1 MSAVTWIR
9 EPQGLGA
16 PVQRVP
22 DTLSRQVGV
31 GAGVSVATSGWIPAL
46 LVLGVLGL
54 AIYGAV
60 KAAPPAGRAVRRRL
74 RREDEELEENAP
86 RRRRRKRPRGNRGLH
101 VRRRVR
107 ARGRR
112 GRPRGNRGLRIRRR
126 VRARARRGR

>member
-16 PVQRVP
+16 PVHRVP

-60 KAAPPAGRAVRRRL
+60 KAAPPASAAVRRRL
-74 RREDEELEENAP
+74 RRDEELEENAP
-86 RRRRRKRPRGNRGLH
+86 RRRRRRRRRGNRGLH

-112 GRPRGNRGLRIRRR
+112 GRPRGNRGLHIRRR
-126 VRARARRGR
+126 VRARARRRC